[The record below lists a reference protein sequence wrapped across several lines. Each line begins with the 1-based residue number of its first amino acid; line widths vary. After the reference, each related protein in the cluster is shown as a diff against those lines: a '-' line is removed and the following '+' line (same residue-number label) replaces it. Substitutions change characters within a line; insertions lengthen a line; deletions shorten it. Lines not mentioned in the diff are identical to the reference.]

1 MASPIIAETIRSK
14 RGKDKLVLFGFIYTL
29 NRSTEEFQHWLCEK
43 RGQCKARLT
52 TRSDLVVV
60 KPCDMIQIQETHTH
74 GSDKPRIEMLN
85 GYNQMKERASQNSE
99 ESTRSIFA
107 SGVAIMGTSSLVQK
121 TRKPKQLNEQFENI
135 KMVLKVQTIQHMLLI
150 YKFSKCTDS
159 LQRVNR
165 FYCLTQVLGM
175 TTGYLCLAHLKWFQ
189 FSQHLSL
196 GMQMEH
202 LK

>member
-14 RGKDKLVLFGFIYTL
+14 RGKDKFVLFGFLYTL
-29 NRSTEEFQHWLCEK
+29 NRSTEEFQHWVCEK

-74 GSDKPRIEMLN
+74 CSYKPRIEMLN

-99 ESTRSIFA
+99 ESTRSIFV
-107 SGVAIMGTSSLVQK
+107 SGVATMGNHLLSNC
-121 TRKPKQLNEQFENI
+121 RKPKQFNEQFENI

-150 YKFSKCTDS
+150 YKFSKCTKS

-165 FYCLTQVLGM
+165 FYCLTQVFGM
-175 TTGYLCLAHLKWFQ
+175 TTRYLCLAHLKWFQ
-189 FSQHLSL
+189 FS
-196 GMQMEH
+196 
-202 LK
+202 